1 VLPVQH
7 DGRNRPAGRGAGA
20 DEVHVFVGETMS
32 QPDRSTPPLSSLF
45 QEVILDHYKRPRNRG
60 DLPDATASAYRNNP
74 SCGDEATLKL
84 KLEGD
89 VIADAKFE
97 GVGCSISQ
105 SSISM
110 MTQQIKG
117 KTVTEALA
125 LLKRFAEMMH
135 GDEAA
140 ARDKQLGDLR
150 VLAGVSKFAQ
160 RVNCA
165 MLGWVALEQALA
177 EKDQP
182 TE

>member
-1 VLPVQH
+1 
-7 DGRNRPAGRGAGA
+7 
-20 DEVHVFVGETMS
+20 MS
-32 QPDRSTPPLSSLF
+32 QPDRSTPPLTSLF

-60 DLPDATASAYRNNP
+60 DMPDANAQAYRNNP
-74 SCGDEATLKL
+74 SCGDEATLRL
-84 KLEGD
+84 KIDD
-89 VIADAKFE
+89 VIVDAKFE

-105 SSISM
+105 ASISM

-117 KTVTEALA
+117 KSVADAVA
-125 LLKRFAEMMH
+125 LLRRFSEMMH

-150 VLAGVSKFAQ
+150 ALAGVSKFAQ

-165 MLGWVALEQALA
+165 MLGWVALEMALK